1 MMSTDKT
8 DILEEE
14 EVISESSDE
23 TETKENKFEDDTLE
37 TERDNDIIDIT
48 DEENIVD
55 IADEEN
61 IIDITADEDII
72 EVIDEETEE
81 AEGDVAEVIDINPV
95 LEVQKK
101 LDEAL
106 KTNEELTTRLRSIS
120 EAFRKK
126 SEEVNATR
134 KRLERQGEYKEA
146 KTRGDVVSSI
156 FEPFE
161 NLKRS
166 ITGLQNAE
174 VDESHVQGL
183 EMVKDEFWNSLQKLG
198 LEEIPGKGSF
208 FDPNIHQALTSMPVT
223 DPNLN
228 NIVVQVYGT
237 GYRINDIVIKPAQV
251 IVGMFTAPPVAEK
264 SPVEENTEENAEETV
279 DVNVEVKDN
288 SENKDEAS
296 STENDES

>member
-23 TETKENKFEDDTLE
+23 TETKENEFEDDTLE
-37 TERDNDIIDIT
+37 TERNNDIIDIA
-48 DEENIVD
+48 DDENIID
-55 IADEEN
+55 IADDEN

-72 EVIDEETEE
+72 EVIGEE
-81 AEGDVAEVIDINPV
+81 AEVIDISPV

-183 EMVKDEFWNSLQKLG
+183 EMVKDEFWSSLQKLG

-264 SPVEENTEENAEETV
+264 PPVEENTEENAEETV

>member
-23 TETKENKFEDDTLE
+23 TETKENEFEDEKAD
-37 TERDNDIIDIT
+37 DVIDIIDITNEDDIIDIIDITNEEDVIDIT
-48 DEENIVD
+48 DEE
-55 IADEEN
+55 
-61 IIDITADEDII
+61 
-72 EVIDEETEE
+72 TEE
-81 AEGDVAEVIDINPV
+81 EEEEVVEVIDIKV

-106 KTNEELTTRLRSIS
+106 KANEELTTRLRSIS

-146 KTRGDVVSSI
+146 KTRGDVVSSV

-183 EMVKDEFWNSLQKLG
+183 EMVKDEFWSSLQKLG

-251 IVGMFTAPPVAEK
+251 IVGMFTVPPVAEK
-264 SPVEENTEENAEETV
+264 PPAEENAEDTV
-279 DVNVEVKDN
+279 DVNVEVNDN

>member
-8 DILEEE
+8 DILEEK
-14 EVISESSDE
+14 VILESSDE
-23 TETKENKFEDDTLE
+23 TEVNENNIIDKEEVAEVIEMNDDDLI
-37 TERDNDIIDIT
+37 DIIDIT
-48 DEENIVD
+48 DEEE
-55 IADEEN
+55 IAE
-61 IIDITADEDII
+61 AI
-72 EVIDEETEE
+72 EVNDDDLIEEEI
-81 AEGDVAEVIDINPV
+81 AEVIEISPV
-95 LEVQKK
+95 LEIQKK
-101 LDEAL
+101 LDESL
-106 KTNEELTTRLRSIS
+106 KANEELTSRLRSVS

-126 SEEVNATR
+126 SEDVNATK

-166 ITGLQNAE
+166 IKGLKEAGIE
-174 VDESHVQGL
+174 ESHIQGL
-183 EMVKDEFWNSLQKLG
+183 EMVKDEFWTSLQKLG
-198 LEEIPGKGSF
+198 LEEIPGEGSF
-208 FDPNIHQALTSMPVT
+208 FNPNIHQALTTMPVT

-251 IVGMFTAPPVAEK
+251 IVGMFLAPPTTAIP
-264 SPVEENTEENAEETV
+264 PVEENAEENAE
-279 DVNVEVKDN
+279 VNVESMDTEEKK
-288 SENKDEAS
+288 EEAS

>member
-1 MMSTDKT
+1 MSTDKT

-23 TETKENKFEDDTLE
+23 TETKENEFEDDTLE
-37 TERDNDIIDIT
+37 TERNNDIIDIA
-48 DEENIVD
+48 DDENIID
-55 IADEEN
+55 IADDEN
-61 IIDITADEDII
+61 IIDITADEVII
-72 EVIDEETEE
+72 EVIGEE
-81 AEGDVAEVIDINPV
+81 AEVIDISPV

-126 SEEVNATR
+126 SDEVNATR

-183 EMVKDEFWNSLQKLG
+183 EMVKDEFWSSLQKLG

-264 SPVEENTEENAEETV
+264 PPVEENTEENAEETV